1 MQSPFSRKET
11 ITFDKSAAL
20 SIAQVVDNLRN
31 TAVLL
36 AYDTAS
42 TANPMPQKHK
52 GQTFSG
58 IVPNGTYALLSSN
71 TVMAVAPDSNRIPF
85 CIYSA
90 DSFSNRIFR
99 IFNFIQYTIKFL
111 QCAIKCAENCRKSPI
126 FYKIFYSIPCEE
138 EPE

>member
-1 MQSPFSRKET
+1 MQGPFSRKET

-42 TANPMPQKHK
+42 TINPMPQKHK

-71 TVMAVAPDSNRIPF
+71 TVMAVAPDSNRILF
-85 CIYSA
+85 
-90 DSFSNRIFR
+90 SFTQSQLFKPY
-99 IFNFIQYTIKFL
+99 FSYLFIHF
-111 QCAIKCAENCRKSPI
+111 
-126 FYKIFYSIPCEE
+126 
-138 EPE
+138 